1 MARKTLLTEAEIRQ
15 FMKLAN
21 IKPLQEM
28 GGELPVPGMRDDEDE
43 DEPGMRD
50 MREADR
56 DDKDDEDEPG
66 MRDMREADRDDKD
79 DDDPPGMRG
88 MREADHDEDEEPGMR
103 DMREGEDEEDE
114 PGMRDMREQE
124 DEEME
129 MDMQMDAPA
138 GDMPM
143 GDDLGDDM
151 GADMGGK
158 EEQFADIVDKL
169 ADLLGLDA
177 DVEVGGEEGMG
188 GEVDAIEG
196 GELEADAAPEA
207 PEMEMGDEDDADE
220 PMMESDEDIVQ
231 EVARRVAARL
241 LREKKEEDIANKLA
255 ERIFRRLAS
264 K

>member
-28 GGELPVPGMRDDEDE
+28 GGKLPVPGMRDDEE

-56 DDKDDEDEPG
+56 DDKDEDPPG

-79 DDDPPGMRG
+79 EDPPGMRG
-88 MREADHDEDEEPGMR
+88 MREGDDEDEDPPGMR
-103 DMREGEDEEDE
+103 GMREEE
-114 PGMRDMREQE
+114 
-124 DEEME
+124 EEMKMDSPAGDME
-129 MDMQMDAPA
+129 MDMD
-138 GDMPM
+138 M
-143 GDDLGDDM
+143 GDPAPDMDM
-151 GADMGGK
+151 GGAMGGK

-177 DVEVGGEEGMG
+177 DVEVGGDEEMG
-188 GEVDAIEG
+188 GEA
-196 GELEADAAPEA
+196 
-207 PEMEMGDEDDADE
+207 MGDEGGDLEGAMDAPAGDDED
-220 PMMESDEDIVQ
+220 PMMELADDELNEDDIVQ

-241 LREKKEEDIANKLA
+241 LREKKQEDMANKLA